1 MTTIYDNHENNIIN
15 PMTELLRWIG
25 LYHLVWVFNN
35 EDIGIDLFQELTIR
49 DLNDIGVT
57 NVKVVKCVKQSEYL
71 NRLYT
76 ALDNTTDPELLKFLC
91 QEIRSIHI
99 QRGTW

>member
-1 MTTIYDNHENNIIN
+1 MTFDVLST
-15 PMTELLRWIG
+15 
-25 LYHLVWVFNN
+25 
-35 EDIGIDLFQELTIR
+35 
-49 DLNDIGVT
+49 GVT
-57 NVKVVKCVKQSEYL
+57 NAKVVKCVKQSEYL

-76 ALDNTTDPELLKFLC
+76 ALDNTTDPELLKFLY